1 MVLCIIRILSE
12 QGLPNVATCQPY
24 HSYTRIS
31 CVTAD
36 SELTDLL

>member
-12 QGLPNVATCQPY
+12 QGLPLLHVN